1 MSETKTRSI
10 SGREVHPAGKAV
22 VVFGG
27 AGFIGSH
34 LLRRLA
40 SEGVAKLYSVDIR
53 KPKIRVPGVNY
64 VFGDVRNLADFS
76 IPDAVGA
83 IYNFAAVHTTPGH
96 ANHEYYE
103 TNIQGATEV
112 TAYARRAGVDSIV
125 FTSSI
130 SVYGPSE
137 DVKTEDTS
145 PEPESAYGWSKWLA
159 EGVHRSWLSEQP
171 SRRLIIA
178 RPAVIF
184 GHAEGGNFTRL
195 AKLMRGGLF
204 VYPGRKDTVKAC
216 FYVEDLLDA
225 LFYARSRNERSILF
239 NAAYPDHYTIE
250 EIVRTFKA
258 AHFPKARE
266 LLVPRWVVMT
276 AARLLRPLAL
286 FNLGIH
292 PDRVLKLVRS
302 TDVLPLWLLNHGAVQ
317 RGMLPSAFAR
327 WSADTL
333 GTFDSLGVEHVE
345 MLRRTEQRHSVLGD
359 EADKASEMLSAGA
372 SQQAAG
378 AGASMF
384 MDQPGAGQSD
394 GQKAGSR
401 QSQAEVD
408 ILHVEEEAGVH
419 AVQGGKGAAPNEKS
433 AA

>member
-1 MSETKTRSI
+1 MTETKTISI

-40 SEGVAKLYSVDIR
+40 SEGIGKLYSVDIR
-53 KPKIRVPGVNY
+53 NPKIRVPGVTY
-64 VFGDVRNLADFS
+64 VFGDVRNLTDFS
-76 IPDAVGA
+76 VPDAVGA
-83 IYNFAAVHTTPGH
+83 IYNLAAVHTTPGH

-137 DVKTEDTS
+137 DVKTEDT
-145 PEPESAYGWSKWLA
+145 PPDPESAYGWSKWLA

-171 SRRLIIA
+171 SRQLIIT

-216 FYVEDLLDA
+216 FYVEDLIDA
-225 LFYARSRNERSILF
+225 LFYARSLKVRSVLF

-250 EIVRTFKA
+250 EIVKTFKA
-258 AHFPKARE
+258 VHFPKARE
-266 LLVPRWVVMT
+266 VLVPRWVVMT

-302 TDVLPLWLLNHGAVQ
+302 TDVLPLWLLNHGAVR
-317 RGMLPSAFAR
+317 RGMLASAFAR

-333 GTFDSLGVEHVE
+333 GTFDNLGVEHVE
-345 MLRRTEQRHSVLGD
+345 MLRRAQDRQSVLGD
-359 EADKASEMLSAGA
+359 EAGQTAQMQTAGA
-372 SQQAAG
+372 AQEAAG
-378 AGASMF
+378 AGSAMF
-384 MDQPGAGQSD
+384 MDQPGAGQ
-394 GQKAGSR
+394 GERQKAGFA
-401 QSQAEVD
+401 QPEAEID
-408 ILHVEEEAGVH
+408 ILHIEEEAGVH
-419 AVQGGKGAAPNEKS
+419 AAYGVEGAAPSKKS